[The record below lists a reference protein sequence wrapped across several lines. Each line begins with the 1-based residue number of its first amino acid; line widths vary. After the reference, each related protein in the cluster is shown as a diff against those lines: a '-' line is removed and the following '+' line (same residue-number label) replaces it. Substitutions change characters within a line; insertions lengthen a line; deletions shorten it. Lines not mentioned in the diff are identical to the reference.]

1 MNLTELTM
9 AMLVFGLAANAS
21 VQLWGA
27 SASWSRATEQ
37 RQDTLRRIDADLL
50 RREYALRQAALAWQA
65 EAPGCE
71 AGGQRLRQQLEQAGA
86 PLPAGV
92 SRQVSAEPAPGS
104 PAYWLIYR
112 AEPLGLERRRLFSA
126 AAHGLCPPPLEG
138 AEAVP
143 LTDTEVGG

>member
-1 MNLTELTM
+1 M
-9 AMLVFGLAANAS
+9 AMLVFALAANAS

-71 AGGQRLRQQLEQAGA
+71 VAAQRLRQQLEADGA
-86 PLPAGV
+86 PC
-92 SRQVSAEPAPGS
+92 RPG
-104 PAYWLIYR
+104 
-112 AEPLGLERRRLFSA
+112 
-126 AAHGLCPPPLEG
+126 
-138 AEAVP
+138 
-143 LTDTEVGG
+143 

>member
-1 MNLTELTM
+1 M
-9 AMLVFGLAANAS
+9 AMLVFALAANAS

-71 AGGQRLRQQLEQAGA
+71 VAAQRLRQQLEADGA

-92 SRQVSAEPAPGS
+92 SRQVSTEAAAG
-104 PAYWLIYR
+104 ANAFWLVYR

-126 AAHGLCPPPLEG
+126 SAHGLCPPPE
-138 AEAVP
+138 AESAP
-143 LTDTEVGG
+143 LTDSEVGA